1 MPHPGSRMVVKGDAP
16 GALATL
22 AMAVESEL
30 VALGAAHRPVVF
42 ACIGTDRS
50 TGDALGPLV
59 GQRLRRLGHGEEEV
73 VGTLEDPLHAV
84 NLAERMLPRLAER
97 PRPLVV
103 AVDAAL
109 GAVASVGSVRVRRGG
124 LRPGEGVGKDLPE
137 IGELAVAATVNVRA
151 GLLDAHVL
159 QCTRL
164 YVVQNLSELI
174 AGACWWALR
183 NIRRGVAGA
192 GEDAGEDGRLVSAVA

>member
-1 MPHPGSRMVVKGDAP
+1 VTVHGDAP

-22 AMAVESEL
+22 SMTVEGEL
-30 VALGAAHRPVVF
+30 RALGAARRPVVF

-59 GQRLRRLGHGEEEV
+59 GQRLRRLGHADEDV
-73 VGTLEDPLHAV
+73 VGTLAEPLHAQ
-84 NLAERMLPRLAER
+84 NLAERILPRVHEQ
-97 PRPLVV
+97 PRPLIV

-109 GAVASVGSVRVRRGG
+109 GALKSVGSVAVRRGG

-137 IGELAVAATVNVRA
+137 IGELAIAATVNVRA
-151 GLLDAHVL
+151 GAMDAQIL

-164 YVVQNLSELI
+164 YVVQGLSDLI
-174 AGACWWALR
+174 SSACWWALR
-183 NIRRGVAGA
+183 NIRRDAAATDAGA
-192 GEDAGEDGRLVSAVA
+192 PLRVVA